1 MDIPLEITFHNLTLS
16 AGWLR
21 AAAPFRNRCAIH
33 RVTSLRISGSERIG
47 AMAGPSH
54 FGSTDDPSH
63 SQGDGT
69 ATASGS
75 LGERASEIAGTVRE
89 HADKLAQ
96 PAIEKVREV
105 GEAGKNVGAEGISGL
120 ARAVHNIAGEVEKE
134 VPQVAPYM
142 RQAADGIE
150 RASSALRERSI
161 GDLFGMAEDFARRE
175 PVAFLGASV
184 LVGFMLTRFLKSS
197 ASGGAGPS

>member
-1 MDIPLEITFHNLTLS
+1 
-16 AGWLR
+16 
-21 AAAPFRNRCAIH
+21 
-33 RVTSLRISGSERIG
+33 
-47 AMAGPSH
+47 MAGPSQ
-54 FGSTDDPSH
+54 FGSPDEQSRSP
-63 SQGDGT
+63 GDGT
-69 ATASGS
+69 DASSGN
-75 LGERASEIAGTVRE
+75 LADRADEIAGTVRE

-134 VPQVAPYM
+134 VPQVAPYV
-142 RQAADGIE
+142 RQAADGLE
-150 RASSALRERSI
+150 RASSALRERSV

-184 LVGFMLTRFLKSS
+184 LAGFMLTRFLKSS
-197 ASGGAGPS
+197 ASAGAGRSPTTGNYRIGA